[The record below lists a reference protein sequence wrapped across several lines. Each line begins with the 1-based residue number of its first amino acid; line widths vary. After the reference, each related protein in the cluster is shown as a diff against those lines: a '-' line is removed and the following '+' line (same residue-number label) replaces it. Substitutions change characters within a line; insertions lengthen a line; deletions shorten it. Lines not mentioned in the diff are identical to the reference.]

1 MRTTEHCTLAP
12 WRGHWDD
19 VTQFPKVIGFEAI
32 LSVVRVAAALYFL
45 LGFGAPIVFASK
57 VVSIFVAAVVFDSG
71 SFLTLKR
78 ILRPRRSTSQR
89 AVTEAELV
97 PKAVVASVAQ
107 GRVLYDYGKTDAK
120 DVSVKAGDLVS
131 IVQVHD
137 DGWTEVLLANG
148 ERGLCPSTCVGAA

>member
-19 VTQFPKVIGFEAI
+19 ATQFPKVIGFEAI

-57 VVSIFVAAVVFDSG
+57 VVSIFIAAVVFDSG

-78 ILRPRRSTSQR
+78 ILRPRRPTSQR
-89 AVTEAELV
+89 AVAEAELV
-97 PKAVVASVAQ
+97 PKAFVAQ
-107 GRVLYDYGKTDAK
+107 GRVLYDYSKADAK

-131 IVQVHD
+131 IVHVHD
-137 DGWTEVLLANG
+137 DGWTEVLLASG